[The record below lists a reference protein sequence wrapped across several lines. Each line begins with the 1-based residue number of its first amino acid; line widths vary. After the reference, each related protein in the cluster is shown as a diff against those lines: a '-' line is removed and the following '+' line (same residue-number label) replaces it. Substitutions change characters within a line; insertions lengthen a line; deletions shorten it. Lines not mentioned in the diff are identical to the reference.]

1 MSVAAGLL
9 LLGLGAFVL
18 VRGAN
23 FTTRE
28 NVVKLGDVQLTA
40 KEKQVVPPWAGG
52 IAVAAGVLLLA
63 AGAKKRA

>member
-1 MSVAAGLL
+1 MSVAAGLV

-40 KEKQVVPPWAGG
+40 KEKQAVPPWAGG